1 MGHLHPDQVHQIL
14 AGNAAKLYNF
24 DLEALRPA
32 ADQFGPTVAEVA
44 NPLKELPEGAN
55 QALLRSA
62 KHDSPLPGSRR
73 RAMVALGVG
82 GSLLASSTASAASLA
97 GIGLLKWLGIVA
109 LASAVVG
116 GSVLGVQAV
125 NAPQAAPARRG
136 AAQATQAVEA
146 VVVERAA
153 ATAASVAAAPE
164 SIALDSLPAAPGEP
178 AGAAAGTPRPA
189 APSLADEVAALD
201 NVSQVMGSDPQAAL
215 AQLEK
220 HDKQFA
226 GGALGPEAMVLRIEA
241 LARSGDKARATALA
255 NEFFAKHGDSPL
267 RGRVQSILAKLR
279 SDAPS
284 DSAAPAGATPSTR
297 P

>member
-1 MGHLHPDQVHQIL
+1 MSGEMRRLSEE
-14 AGNAAKLYNF
+14 GGS
-24 DLEALRPA
+24 DLEIS
-32 ADQFGPTVAEVA
+32 
-44 NPLKELPEGAN
+44 
-55 QALLRSA
+55 LLRSA

-82 GSLLASSTASAASLA
+82 GSLLASSTASAASVA

-125 NAPQAAPARRG
+125 NAPQAPAAPARRG

-178 AGAAAGTPRPA
+178 AAAAAGTPRPA